1 MELQEAMKKRRS
13 IRKYQPRD
21 VEDQLLEELFEAA
34 RISPSAK
41 NRQPWRFMVLKGC
54 EKDHVA
60 DIMEG
65 WFADSTHEIPRY
77 AKSSKYTAG
86 TVREAPVLI
95 LVYRAW
101 DAVWEVGDTLSIG
114 AAMEHMCLRAVELG
128 LGTLWIRDTCYT
140 EAEICRYVGSGD
152 LILVGGLAVGY
163 AAEEPEKRPRISRE
177 EFMLSAKFEQDS
189 V

>member
-60 DIMEG
+60 DIM
-65 WFADSTHEIPRY
+65 
-77 AKSSKYTAG
+77 
-86 TVREAPVLI
+86 
-95 LVYRAW
+95 
-101 DAVWEVGDTLSIG
+101 
-114 AAMEHMCLRAVELG
+114 
-128 LGTLWIRDTCYT
+128 
-140 EAEICRYVGSGD
+140 
-152 LILVGGLAVGY
+152 
-163 AAEEPEKRPRISRE
+163 
-177 EFMLSAKFEQDS
+177 
-189 V
+189 

>member
-41 NRQPWRFMVLKGC
+41 NRQPWRFMVLKGS

-95 LVYRAW
+95 LV
-101 DAVWEVGDTLSIG
+101 
-114 AAMEHMCLRAVELG
+114 
-128 LGTLWIRDTCYT
+128 
-140 EAEICRYVGSGD
+140 
-152 LILVGGLAVGY
+152 GGLAVGY
-163 AAEEPEKRPRISRE
+163 AAEVPEERPRISRE